1 MTALSP
7 VMSVVIQN
15 DSGMI
20 IPARSVVVAVAV
32 ETTSSDGGREPITV
46 THVDQYGCGKPG
58 NVMVTGNTAIGVG
71 ARGLGFYDPFLY
83 VCIDPSVSDPAP
95 GEEWGPSEGSW
106 VLTRNSLTRGFFAQG
121 HSQNGGVPKRSLFLR
136 TYERAPATVCYSSS
150 SSASS
155 QSSGSSASSGSSS
168 HVSGSSSSSGACGC
182 VTVVTGVSCSGG
194 SLSVTY
200 GQARGCC

>member
-20 IPARSVVVAVAV
+20 IPARSIVVAVSV
-32 ETTSSDGGREPITV
+32 ETTARSANREASTI

-58 NVMVTGNTAIGVG
+58 NVMVTGNTAIGIG
-71 ARGLGFYDPFLY
+71 ARGLGFFDPFIY
-83 VCIDPSVSDPAP
+83 VCVDPAISDPAP
-95 GEEWGPSEGSW
+95 GEEWGPTDGSW
-106 VLTRNSLTRGFFAQG
+106 VLTRNNSTRGFFAQG
-121 HSQNGGVPKRSLFLR
+121 HSQNGGTPKRSLFLR
-136 TYERAPATVCYSSS
+136 TYVRAPATNCSSSSSSS

-155 QSSGSSASSGSSS
+155 GSSGSSS
-168 HVSGSSSSSGACGC
+168 HVSGSSSSASPCGC

>member
-7 VMSVVIQN
+7 FMSVVIQN
-15 DSGMI
+15 DSGMV
-20 IPARSVVVAVAV
+20 IPARSIVVAVSV
-32 ETTSSDGGREPITV
+32 ETTAPTVNREPRTV

-58 NVMVTGNTAIGVG
+58 NVMVTGNTAIGIG
-71 ARGLGFYDPFLY
+71 AKGLGFFDPFIY
-83 VCIDPSVSDPAP
+83 VCIDPTISDPAP
-95 GEEWGPSEGSW
+95 GEEWGPSDGSW
-106 VLTRNSLTRGFFAQG
+106 VLTRNKFTRGFFAQG
-121 HSQNGGVPKRSLFLR
+121 HSQNGGTPKRSMFLR
-136 TYERAPATVCYSSS
+136 NYVRAPATICYSSS

-155 QSSGSSASSGSSS
+155 SSSGSGGSSGSSS
-168 HVSGSSSSSGACGC
+168 SVSGSSSSSGSCGC